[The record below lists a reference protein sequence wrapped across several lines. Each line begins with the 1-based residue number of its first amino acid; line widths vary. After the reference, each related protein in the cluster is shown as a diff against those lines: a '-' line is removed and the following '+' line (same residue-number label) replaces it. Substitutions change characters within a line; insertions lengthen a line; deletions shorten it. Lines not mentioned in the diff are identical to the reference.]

1 MTTIRHSVETLVVM
15 AVLLAGWPVSAAGQ
29 AVAVSSNNDPVMTLS
44 ISDLSPAEKEVIAA
58 DASWAQAHQSCD
70 MELMDQVLHDDP
82 MFIHAHA
89 RVDTKLLVMKQFG
102 RCSNEETI
110 ISPLRVVAIS
120 PNTAVVEAG
129 MRLRQKR
136 QTEAYQSLYTRVYVR
151 EGGDW

>member
-82 MFIHAHA
+82 MFIHARPSRYQAACHEAVWEVLQRGDDHFAIA
-89 RVDTKLLVMKQFG
+89 RRRDQPG
-102 RCSNEETI
+102 YGCR
-110 ISPLRVVAIS
+110 
-120 PNTAVVEAG
+120 
-129 MRLRQKR
+129 
-136 QTEAYQSLYTRVYVR
+136 
-151 EGGDW
+151 